1 VRCPHCGRT
10 GWLNCHGWLR
20 GYGADVGCG
29 NVRKVRGAR
38 FFCCNRGNRQ
48 GCGKT
53 FSAMLHGNI
62 PTFSVSCGVLWDFIA
77 GVRKGLSRKA
87 AWEAVRSPYSL
98 QTAYDLWN
106 RLRRCQSVVR
116 TRLRKARPPPA
127 QTSPDAMLQTL
138 DHLKAAFP
146 FGDGPVCEYQS
157 FFQQSFLAKT

>member
-10 GWLNCHGWLR
+10 GRLNCHGWLR
-20 GYGADVGCG
+20 GNSEVSGAANGQ
-29 NVRKVRGAR
+29 RIRGAR
-38 FFCCNRGNRQ
+38 FYCSKRGNRQ

-53 FSAMLHGNI
+53 FSAMKPANMPG
-62 PTFSVSCGVLWDFIA
+62 FSVSCGVLEGFVA

-116 TRLRKARPPPA
+116 TRLHKARPPPR
-127 QTSPDAMLQTL
+127 QTSPDSMLQTL

-146 FGDGPVCEYQS
+146 AGDGPVCEYQS
-157 FFQQSFLAKT
+157 FFQQSFLAKA